1 MKKIALYTVFIIP
14 LLTSGCFTYMRK
26 SGEAWGGGSTTSE
39 KVECATLDVVTFP
52 IQAPFILAFVVPDTG
67 AGTKNASQ
75 DTKGHRTSVGIP
87 EISKSPMT
95 LLEEDPSIAIK
106 ENWDDLNSPKRD
118 AFIASFSNP
127 KVKYTTNLVE
137 DIYRTLPDLR
147 RYLYRSQSCSPKF
160 LAAHFDEAYQRS
172 IHSNYDEL
180 ASIVSNPNTPL
191 ELVEKV
197 ASSKK
202 IPMAAVYP
210 AREILKKRY
219 SEQTQPAADKPI
231 TNSTDNPK

>member
-1 MKKIALYTVFIIP
+1 MKKVIPYFLLLIP
-14 LLTSGCFTYMRK
+14 LFTSGCFSMMTDGNGWEGRPTT
-26 SGEAWGGGSTTSE
+26 GERVQA
-39 KVECATLDVVTFP
+39 AAMDVVTLP
-52 IQAPFILAFVVPDTG
+52 IQAPFLLAMGADTG
-67 AGTKNASQ
+67 AGPSKATQNSQ
-75 DTKGHRTSVGIP
+75 GHRTSVGIP

-106 ENWDDLNSPKRD
+106 ENWDELNSPKRD

-127 KVKYTTNLVE
+127 KVKYTTNMVE